1 MAEELVEQF
10 KGSITEIKLLP
21 SGGGVFEVM
30 LDDKLIFSKKE
41 LDRFP
46 ESGEI
51 SKLIKETN

>member
-30 LDDKLIFSKKE
+30 LDDKLVFSKKE